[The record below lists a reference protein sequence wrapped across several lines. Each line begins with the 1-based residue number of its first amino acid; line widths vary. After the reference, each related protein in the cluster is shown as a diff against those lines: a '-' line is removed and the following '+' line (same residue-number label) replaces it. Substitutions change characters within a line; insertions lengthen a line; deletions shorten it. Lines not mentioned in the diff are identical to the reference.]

1 MQIFSD
7 YPDKNQK
14 YSQQD
19 INEIFMNTIGG
30 ISYLVLKELVKRN
43 GVKFE
48 KYEKEIIEIILEYKS
63 KSRVTKGIKEVAY
76 KISKEINNN

>member
-7 YPDKNQK
+7 YPDKNQE

-19 INEIFMNTIGG
+19 INEIFANTIGG

-43 GVKFE
+43 GLKFE
-48 KYEKEIIEIILEYKS
+48 KYEEEIIEIILEC
-63 KSRVTKGIKEVAY
+63 KSRNKITRRTKEVAD